1 MGQYFTSGLS
11 PPSPV
16 EDFFKFVFKFFS
28 LPFSL
33 VLPLGVEGVE
43 TIDWLSMLALRSEL
57 ELPIYPD
64 KVFFSEL
71 CFRLNNLVALTK
83 LLAEGA
89 EVSVERKYEL

>member
-11 PPSPV
+11 PASPF
-16 EDFFKFVFKFFS
+16 EDFLEFFS

-43 TIDWLSMLALRSEL
+43 TTDWLSMLALRSEL
-57 ELPIYPD
+57 ELPMYPD

-71 CFRLNNLVALTK
+71 CFRLNILVALIK

-89 EVSVERKYEL
+89 EVSVERTEIWIQKI